1 MHKYIIILLLLLSL
15 SLGITF
21 AVLKVQNDK
30 DIKLN
35 PNAPNYS
42 TVYTWLS
49 NISFI
54 SFILFLST
62 LFAIYIFNN
71 YRPHKL
77 LPLLSLVSLTLVI
90 TFGVLKQQN
99 EIDISL
105 NPNTPKYSTLY
116 TWLLIIFLL
125 IFLSTIN
132 IIFQIR

>member
-42 TVYTWLS
+42 TVYTWL
-49 NISFI
+49 
-54 SFILFLST
+54 
-62 LFAIYIFNN
+62 
-71 YRPHKL
+71 
-77 LPLLSLVSLTLVI
+77 
-90 TFGVLKQQN
+90 
-99 EIDISL
+99 
-105 NPNTPKYSTLY
+105 
-116 TWLLIIFLL
+116 LIIFLL